1 MSPINGNTE
10 RIPVIDISG
19 DLPEIEIARAIVDAT
34 ATFGFVYVKNL
45 GKDIPIEVIDHIFE
59 LVST

>member
-1 MSPINGNTE
+1 
-10 RIPVIDISG
+10 VIDISG

-34 ATFGFVYVKNL
+34 ATYGFVYVKNL
-45 GKDIPIEVIDHIFE
+45 GKDIPIEVIEHTFE